1 MTFLLTLPTKLT
13 AILNWHLV
21 EIRFNGDY
29 FLIARTKKA
38 GDEIGFVL
46 GAGVASHLLYTD
58 LSGMR
63 LNPAKSKVSW

>member
-38 GDEIGFVL
+38 GDEIGFVQ
-46 GAGVASHLLYTD
+46 GAGCRIT
-58 LSGMR
+58 
-63 LNPAKSKVSW
+63 PALHRFVGDEIKSNQK